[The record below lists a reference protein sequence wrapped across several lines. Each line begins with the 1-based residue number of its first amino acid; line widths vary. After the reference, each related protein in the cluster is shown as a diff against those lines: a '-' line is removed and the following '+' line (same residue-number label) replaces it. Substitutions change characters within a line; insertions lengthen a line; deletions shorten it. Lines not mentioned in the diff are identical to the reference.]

1 MLINLRTLKQEKYNI
16 YTPDQVALSLFFS
29 FPARIA
35 SRTQV
40 NIIYVYFVITDVNNL
55 ARRILGICS
64 AIRVGAQDSI
74 VPRKRGVKFCVFIDN
89 MSKCLFALINIRLT
103 YTNVICIQIGR
114 FIAAL
119 SAVINQFIRIIR
131 INPNV
136 IHILADI
143 TEVHVI
149 SYILS

>member
-1 MLINLRTLKQEKYNI
+1 
-16 YTPDQVALSLFFS
+16 LFFC
-29 FPARIA
+29 FPARVA

-40 NIIYVYFVITDVNNL
+40 DVIYVYFVVTDVNNL

-64 AIRVGAQDSI
+64 AIWVGAQDSI
-74 VPRKRGVKFCVFIDN
+74 VPRQCGVKFGVFIDN
-89 MSKCLFALINIRLT
+89 MSKCLFALIDICLT
-103 YTNVICIQIGR
+103 DTNVIRIQISR

-119 SAVINQFIRIIR
+119 SAVINQLVRIIR
-131 INPNV
+131 VNPNV
-136 IHILADI
+136 IHILAYI

>member
-1 MLINLRTLKQEKYNI
+1 M
-16 YTPDQVALSLFFS
+16 YTQDQVVALSLFFS
-29 FPARIA
+29 FPARVA

-55 ARRILGICS
+55 AWGIFCICS
-64 AIRVGAQDSI
+64 AIGVGAQDSI
-74 VPRKRGVKFCVFIDN
+74 VPRKRRIEFRVFIDN
-89 MSKCLFALINIRLT
+89 MSKCLLALVDISLT
-103 YTNVICIQIGR
+103 YTNVICIQIAR

-119 SAVINQFIRIIR
+119 SAVINQLIRIIR
-131 INPNV
+131 VNKNV
-136 IHILADI
+136 IHILAYI